1 MTRAFF
7 LALVMVALGAA
18 SALAAKPTVAVLGLE
33 VIDTSGGA
41 IDQASTTVAHDLT
54 EELRKRA
61 KLPAGPY
68 QLQSGSDKELI
79 DEKLI
84 KNCDNEAISCM
95 AEIGKD
101 LGAEFLIYGRVEK
114 RPDGY
119 TVTINL
125 LNVGKKKF
133 ERARSPFMI
142 KSTEKDAQSIAA
154 AAKKVYNDLTGQT
167 EMGTLVVRTNADRGV
182 VFIDKQ
188 QRGTLSSGT
197 ATITQL
203 PEGRYSLEI
212 EADGFRRSTE
222 TTVTIRSGETTTTP
236 VQLSEAKGG
245 GGGVVGPT
253 GPDSGSGNGN
263 VEIGHTGTVS
273 DSGSGNRGWKKLAI
287 IGGVATVGFGVGFGI
302 TWSAL
307 KKTGG
312 GFPSYGDNCVD
323 NGMGGFTPTHG
334 ASQADCD
341 HGSRNKNL
349 TYVTGIGLGIAGGF
363 TLFALYK
370 AYISKDERP
379 PVGATTVGRR
389 ERPKKTL
396 VVTPVIS
403 PDGGGATLQLDW

>member
-1 MTRAFF
+1 LLCLAGGSAF
-7 LALVMVALGAA
+7 AG
-18 SALAAKPTVAVLGLE
+18 KPTIAVLGLE
-33 VIDTSGGA
+33 VFDPTGQ
-41 IDQASTTVAHDLT
+41 IDQTSTAVAKDLT
-54 EELRKRA
+54 DALRSHA
-61 KLPAGPY
+61 KMPSGPY
-68 QLQSGSDKELI
+68 AFQPGSEKELI

-84 KNCDNEAISCM
+84 KNCDNEAIPCM
-95 AEIGKD
+95 SEIGKG
-101 LGAEFLIYGRVEK
+101 LGADFLVYGRVEK

-125 LNVGKKKF
+125 LNVAKKKF

-142 KSTEKDAQSIAA
+142 KATEKDAQSIAA

-167 EMGTLVVRTNADRGV
+167 EMGTLVVRANADRGV

-188 QRGTLSSGT
+188 QKGTLSSGS

-203 PEGRYSLEI
+203 PEGRYTLEV

-222 TTVTIRSGETTTTP
+222 TTVTIRSGETTTIP
-236 VQLSEAKGG
+236 VQLTEDKGAG
-245 GGGVVGPT
+245 PGPT
-253 GPDSGSGNGN
+253 GPDVGTGTGSGG
-263 VEIGHTGTVS
+263 EIGHTGTVS
-273 DSGSGNRGWKKLAI
+273 DGGNNSGWKKLAI
-287 IGGVATVGFGVGFGI
+287 VGGVATVGFGVGFGI

-312 GFPSYGDNCVD
+312 GFPSYGDYCTD
-323 NGMGGFTPTHG
+323 DGKGGFIPTHG
-334 ASQADCD
+334 ASQSDCD

-379 PVGATTVGRR
+379 PVGSTMVGRR
-389 ERPKKTL
+389 SKPKKTL

>member
-7 LALVMVALGAA
+7 LALVMVALGAS
-18 SALAAKPTVAVLGLE
+18 SALAGKPTVAVLGLE
-33 VIDTSGGA
+33 VIDTSGGS

-61 KLPAGPY
+61 KLPTGPY
-68 QLQSGSDKELI
+68 QLQSGAEKELI

-84 KNCDNEAISCM
+84 KNCDNEAIPCM
-95 AEIGKD
+95 ADIGKD
-101 LGAEFLIYGRVEK
+101 LGADLLIYGRVEK

-119 TVTINL
+119 SVTINL
-125 LNVGKKKF
+125 LNVAKKKF
-133 ERARSPFMI
+133 ERARSPFVI

-154 AAKKVYNDLTGQT
+154 AAKRVYNDLTGQT

-182 VFIDKQ
+182 VFIDRQ
-188 QRGTLSSGT
+188 QKATLSSGT

-203 PEGRYSLEI
+203 PEGRYTLEV

-236 VQLSEAKGG
+236 VQLTEAGGGTGPVIGG
-245 GGGVVGPT
+245 GGEVIGKT
-253 GPDSGSGNGN
+253 GSVSDGGGNG
-263 VEIGHTGTVS
+263 
-273 DSGSGNRGWKKLAI
+273 GWKKLAI
-287 IGGVATVGFGVGFGI
+287 VGGVATVGFGVGFGI
-302 TWSAL
+302 SWSAL
-307 KKTGG
+307 RKTGG
-312 GFPSYGDNCVD
+312 SFPSYGDYCTD
-323 NGMGGFTPTHG
+323 NGSGGFTPTHG
-334 ASQADCD
+334 ASQSDCD

-379 PVGATTVGRR
+379 PVGSTTVGRR
-389 ERPKKTL
+389 SRPKKTL
-396 VVTPVIS
+396 VVTPVVS
-403 PDGGGATLQLDW
+403 ADGGGATLQLDW

>member
-7 LALVMVALGAA
+7 LALVMVALGAT
-18 SALAAKPTVAVLGLE
+18 SALAGKPTVAVLGLE
-33 VIDTSGGA
+33 VIDTSGGS

-61 KLPAGPY
+61 KLPTGPY
-68 QLQSGSDKELI
+68 QLQSGADKELI

-84 KNCDNEAISCM
+84 KNCDNEAIPCM
-95 AEIGKD
+95 SAIGSS
-101 LGAEFLIYGRVEK
+101 LGADFLVYGRVEK

-119 TVTINL
+119 AVTINL
-125 LNVGKKKF
+125 LNVAKKKF

-188 QRGTLSSGT
+188 QKGTLSSGS

-203 PEGRYSLEI
+203 PEGRYTLEI
-212 EADGFRRSTE
+212 EADGFHRSSE
-222 TTVTIRSGETTTTP
+222 TTVTIRSGDTTTAQ
-236 VQLSEAKGG
+236 VQLTEATGG
-245 GGGVVGPT
+245 TGPT
-253 GPDSGSGNGN
+253 GPDLGPGPGG
-263 VEIGHTGTVS
+263 ELGHTGTVS
-273 DSGSGNRGWKKLAI
+273 DTGNNRGWKKLAI
-287 IGGVATVGFGVGFGI
+287 VGGVATVGFGVGFGI

-312 GFPSYGDNCVD
+312 SFPSYGDYCTD
-323 NGMGGFTPTHG
+323 DGKGGYIPTHG

-379 PVGATTVGRR
+379 PVGSTTLGRR
-389 ERPKKTL
+389 TRPKKTL

>member
-7 LALVMVALGAA
+7 LALMLVAMGAT
-18 SALAAKPTVAVLGLE
+18 SALAGKPTVAVLGLE
-33 VIDTSGGA
+33 VIDPSGGS

-61 KLPAGPY
+61 KLPTGPY
-68 QLQSGSDKELI
+68 QLQSGADKELI

-84 KNCDNEAISCM
+84 KNCDNEALPCM
-95 AEIGKD
+95 SDIGKG
-101 LGAEFLIYGRVEK
+101 LGADFLVYGRVEK

-125 LNVGKKKF
+125 LNVAKKKF

-154 AAKKVYNDLTGQT
+154 AAKKIYNDLTGT
-167 EMGTLVVRTNADRGV
+167 EMGTLVIRTNADRGV
-182 VFIDKQ
+182 VLIDKQ
-188 QRGTLSSGT
+188 QKGTLSSGT
-197 ATITQL
+197 ATIAQL
-203 PEGRYSLEI
+203 PEDRYTLEI
-212 EADGFRRSTE
+212 EADGFRRSAE
-222 TTVTIRSGETTTTP
+222 ITVTIRSGETTTTS
-236 VQLSEAKGG
+236 VQLTEDKSGG
-245 GGGVVGPT
+245 PGPS
-253 GPDSGSGNGN
+253 GPEVGNG
-263 VEIGHTGTVS
+263 VGGEIGHTGSVS
-273 DSGSGNRGWKKLAI
+273 DTGGNSGWKKLAI
-287 IGGVATVGFGVGFGI
+287 VGGVATVGFGVGFGI

-312 GFPSYGDNCVD
+312 GFPSYGDYCTD
-323 NGMGGFTPTHG
+323 DGKGGFIPTHG
-334 ASQADCD
+334 ASQSDCD

-370 AYISKDERP
+370 AYVSKDERP
-379 PVGATTVGRR
+379 PVGSTTVGRR
-389 ERPKKTL
+389 SKPKKTL

>member
-1 MTRAFF
+1 MMRAFF
-7 LALVMVALGAA
+7 LSLVLVALGVT
-18 SALAAKPTVAVLGLE
+18 SALAGKPTVAVLGLE
-33 VIDTSGGA
+33 VIDTSGGS

-61 KLPAGPY
+61 KLPTGPY
-68 QLQSGSDKELI
+68 TLQFGSDKELI

-84 KNCDNEAISCM
+84 KNCDNEAIPCM
-95 AEIGKD
+95 AEIGKG
-101 LGAEFLIYGRVEK
+101 LGADFLVYGRVEK

-125 LNVGKKKF
+125 LNVAKKKF

-154 AAKKVYNDLTGQT
+154 AAKKIYNDLTGT
-167 EMGTLVVRTNADRGV
+167 EAGTLVIRTNANRGV

-188 QRGTLSSGT
+188 QKATLSSGT
-197 ATITQL
+197 ATIAGL
-203 PEGRYSLEI
+203 PEDRYTLEI
-212 EADGFRRSTE
+212 EADGYERSAE
-222 TTVTIRSGETTTTP
+222 TTVTIRSGETTTTSI
-236 VQLSEAKGG
+236 QLTEAAQ
-245 GGGVVGPT
+245 T
-253 GPDSGSGNGN
+253 GPDVGNGSGG
-263 VEIGHTGTVS
+263 EIGHTGTVS
-273 DSGSGNRGWKKLAI
+273 DAGNNSGWKKLAI
-287 IGGVATVGFGVGFGI
+287 VGGVATVGFGVGFGI

-312 GFPSYGDNCVD
+312 GFPSYGDYCTD
-323 NGMGGFTPTHG
+323 DGKGGFIPTHG
-334 ASQADCD
+334 ASQSDCD

-370 AYISKDERP
+370 AYVSKDERP

-389 ERPKKTL
+389 TKPKKTL